1 MRQQLEFGKRK
12 GGLQTYRLK
21 SLPIG
26 LGVYNPFCAG
36 LNLHRIHFL
45 TSSAFCPFRTYFLD
59 IEFTSNYLNIKNI
72 KETDLFY
79 SILVQWKYHYVKL
92 YSYHQLSTYYLGFY
106 IHASQIGLQCK
117 ALWLWPCK
125 RWARGRQVS
134 CFYSHNGNIW
144 VCCTR
149 VYYDR

>member
-26 LGVYNPFCAG
+26 LGVYNPCCAG

-59 IEFTSNYLNIKNI
+59 IEFTSNSLYIKNI
-72 KETDLFY
+72 KETNLFY
-79 SILVQWKYHYVKL
+79 SSTMKIPLCQIILISPAFNL
-92 YSYHQLSTYYLGFY
+92 LLGFLY
-106 IHASQIGLQCK
+106 TCLTNRTTMQSSLTLALQK
-117 ALWLWPCK
+117 MGQRETSLMFLLA
-125 RWARGRQVS
+125 
-134 CFYSHNGNIW
+134 
-144 VCCTR
+144 
-149 VYYDR
+149 